1 MKEREN
7 FASRLGFILVSA
19 GCAIGIGN
27 VWRFPYITGKYGGA
41 AFVLIYLFFLVI
53 MGLPVMIM
61 EFAVGRAAGLSVGRS
76 FEKLEPEGSRWHL
89 FSHFAFAGNY
99 ILMMYYTTVS
109 GWMLAYVYK
118 MAAGEFEGMK
128 SGGAAEIFQN
138 MLADPGYQIFWML
151 ATIAI
156 GFLVCGRGLQNG
168 VEKISKP
175 MMISLFVL
183 MLILAVRS
191 LLLPGGEKGLE
202 FYLVPDFAN
211 VREQGL
217 FTVVY
222 AAMGQAFFT
231 LSLGV
236 GSMSIFGSYI
246 SKERTL
252 KTESRTIIILDTFV
266 ALMAGL
272 IIFPAC
278 FAYDVNP
285 GSGPGLI
292 FVTLPEIFLKMA
304 GGRFWGTLFFI
315 FMCFA
320 SLSTVIAVFENIIAI
335 CMDVKGWSRGKAV
348 AVNAVLL
355 PVLSIPCVLGF
366 NVWSGFMPFGDGS
379 NLMDLEDFIVS
390 NNLLPLGSLIFILF
404 CTSRFGWGF
413 DRFFAEANEG
423 RGSRLPRWTRAYL
436 SYILPLIMIF
446 IFLMGYKDKFF
457 G

>member
-7 FASRLGFILVSA
+7 FASRMGFILVSA

-53 MGLPVMIM
+53 MGLPVMVM
-61 EFAVGRAAGLSVGRS
+61 EFSVGRASGYSVGSS
-76 FEKLEPEGSRWHL
+76 FRELEPKGTRWHM

-109 GWMLAYVYK
+109 GWMLAYIWK
-118 MAAGEFEGMK
+118 MAVGEFEGMP
-128 SGGAAEIFQN
+128 SGGAETIFNQ
-138 MLADPGYQIFWML
+138 MLANPGYQIFWML
-151 ATIAI
+151 LTIAL

-183 MLILAVRS
+183 MLVLAGRS

-202 FYLVPDFAN
+202 FYLVPNFAN
-211 VREQGL
+211 VNSQGW
-217 FTVVY
+217 FNVIY

-236 GSMSIFGSYI
+236 GSMSVFGSYI
-246 SKERTL
+246 TKERTL
-252 KTESRTIIILDTFV
+252 ITESRTIILLDTFV

-278 FAYDVNP
+278 FAYGVNP

-292 FVTLPEIFLKMA
+292 FVTLPEIFRKMA
-304 GGRFWGTLFFI
+304 GGRIWGTLFFI

-335 CMDVKGWSRGKAV
+335 CMDIRGWSRKKAV
-348 AVNAVLL
+348 VVNAVVL
-355 PVLSIPCVLGF
+355 PILSIPCVLGF
-366 NVWSGFMPFGDGS
+366 NVWSGFMPFGAGS

-404 CTSRFGWGF
+404 CTRRYGWGF
-413 DRFFAEANEG
+413 DRFMAEANEG
-423 RGSRLPRWTRAYL
+423 KGSRIPKWTRVYL
-436 SYILPLIMIF
+436 SYILPLIMVF
-446 IFLMGYKDKFF
+446 IFLMGYREKFF
-457 G
+457 